1 MGVIPVPRHWD
12 PENLIV
18 YYTTFSIKSWIP
30 VSSTGMT
37 SQGHWNFCFNICTL
51 AMHLN
56 RYIISIEIVYQRS
69 FHSEGNLCQKAE

>member
-37 SQGHWNFCFNICTL
+37 SQGHWNFCFNIC
-51 AMHLN
+51 
-56 RYIISIEIVYQRS
+56 R
-69 FHSEGNLCQKAE
+69 LCGQNFREAIQELQQN

>member
-1 MGVIPVPRHWD
+1 MPRHWD

-56 RYIISIEIVYQRS
+56 RYIPLILHKHTSNRQKIVRVG
-69 FHSEGNLCQKAE
+69 F

>member
-30 VSSTGMT
+30 VGFVASLLMKG
-37 SQGHWNFCFNICTL
+37 
-51 AMHLN
+51 
-56 RYIISIEIVYQRS
+56 
-69 FHSEGNLCQKAE
+69 